1 VSVKKK
7 WNTSIFFIIVQKL
20 NEMETYKLI
29 DCFLIGKSGMVWPG
43 LNQLAL
49 KDKQVLKI
57 HKQTPNQEHF
67 DNIIKIRSKK
77 DTVFRRLS
85 IPALL
90 RGWTGRGMAGMSC
103 GAPDPIGDCK

>member
-1 VSVKKK
+1 
-7 WNTSIFFIIVQKL
+7 
-20 NEMETYKLI
+20 METYKLI

-49 KDKQVLKI
+49 KDKEVLRI
-57 HKQTPNQEHF
+57 HKQTPNQEYF

-77 DTVFRRLS
+77 DTGFRKLR

-90 RGWTGRGMAGMSC
+90 RGWSGRRMAGMSC
-103 GAPDPIGDCK
+103 GPPDSIGDCK